1 MTARQEQDIGRK
13 IETARSEMVAALAA
27 VPAARQT
34 LLGLAGAVNRE
45 QAPASALILLPDG
58 GALPP
63 ERRAQ
68 IMRAFT
74 RVRRL
79 DAAIARCE
87 QRMAGPRAAVA
98 GQARCRREVARL
110 TERIA
115 VILRELPIRPSVI
128 DDIAAQLRSLE
139 GFRERL
145 GDVLEKEQALLDAK
159 RELIEPNLR
168 LVVSIAKR
176 YRNQGLSLLDLIQ
189 EGSLGLMKGVDRF
202 QYRRGFKFST
212 YATWWIRQAI
222 TRAIADCGRT
232 IRLPVHVIE
241 SVNKLMRART
251 ELLARLGR
259 EPRPD
264 ELAAHLSLSVEQ
276 VLRLLDAA
284 RLPMSLDAPAGDRE
298 GLPLGDFVQDVTQ
311 GSPEQ
316 DIIRRQLGRD
326 VELAMHPLTDRE
338 REVVR
343 LRYGL
348 GLERAWTLA
357 EIGRRFSLSRERIRQ
372 IESQAVAKMRA
383 ARKPAA

>member
-1 MTARQEQDIGRK
+1 M
-13 IETARSEMVAALAA
+13 AA
-27 VPAARQT
+27 
-34 LLGLAGAVNRE
+34 
-45 QAPASALILLPDG
+45 
-58 GALPP
+58 
-63 ERRAQ
+63 
-68 IMRAFT
+68 
-74 RVRRL
+74 
-79 DAAIARCE
+79 
-87 QRMAGPRAAVA
+87 
-98 GQARCRREVARL
+98 
-110 TERIA
+110 
-115 VILRELPIRPSVI
+115 ILRELPIRPSVI

-139 GFRERL
+139 GFRERF

-189 EGSLGLMKGVDRF
+189 EGNLGLMKAVDRF

-212 YATWWIRQAI
+212 YATWWIRQAV

-264 ELAAHLSLSVEQ
+264 ELAARLSRSVEE
-276 VLRLLDAA
+276 VVRLLDAA

-298 GLPLGDFVQDVTQ
+298 GLPLGDFLQDVTQ

-316 DIIRRQLGRD
+316 DVIRRQLGRD
-326 VELAMHPLTDRE
+326 VEFAMHPLTDRE
-338 REVVR
+338 REVLR

-348 GLERAWTLA
+348 GLERALTLA
-357 EIGRRFSLSRERIRQ
+357 EIGRRFSLSRERVRQ
-372 IESQAVAKMRA
+372 TERHAVGKMRA